1 MKPVA
6 KAGVVLAG
14 YIAAFLAA
22 SLVLK
27 LYIAATDTPDRV
39 SSGGMWAFGDG
50 MLFLGVLALA
60 AVPATGAA
68 LYWLRAS
75 AGFWTSL
82 SIASLVIAATS
93 LAAFLIYATQ
103 ARSGP
108 TSPMNMLPAYAVL
121 RLLVAPLLAGF
132 FCLAGLFA
140 PYRTARLRLFA
151 AGAIELISIGLIAMT
166 WIRSPH

>member
-14 YIAAFLAA
+14 YIAAFLVA

-27 LYIAATDTPDRV
+27 VYIAATDTPDRV

-68 LYWLRAS
+68 LFWLRAS
-75 AGFWTSL
+75 TAFWARL
-82 SIASLVIAATS
+82 SVAALVIAATS
-93 LAAFLIYATQ
+93 MAAFVIYATQ

-121 RLLVAPLLAGF
+121 RLLVAPLFAGF

-151 AGAIELISIGLIAMT
+151 AGALELLSIGLIAMT

>member
-14 YIAAFLAA
+14 YIAAFLVA

-27 LYIAATDTPDRV
+27 VYIAATDTPDRV

-75 AGFWTSL
+75 ATFWTSL

-108 TSPMNMLPAYAVL
+108 TPMNMLPAYAVL
-121 RLLVAPLLAGF
+121 RLLVAPLFAGL
-132 FCLAGLFA
+132 FCLAALFA